1 MGRWQLG
8 GMVTLYVLVE
18 MLAIMVVAN
27 RHHARQLFVDYQQL
41 EKERDVLNASWSRLT
56 LERSTRLNQVYV
68 ERRAKRDLG
77 MQKPLAEKIR
87 IIRE

>member
-1 MGRWQLG
+1 MGRWEFG
-8 GMVTLYVLVE
+8 GVAALYVLVVV
-18 MLAIMVVAN
+18 MAVMVVAN
-27 RHHARQLFVDYQQL
+27 RHHARQLFVEYQQL

-68 ERRAKRDLG
+68 ERRAKRELG
-77 MQKPLAEKIR
+77 MNKPSSDNIR

>member
-8 GMVTLYVLVE
+8 GMVALYVLVV

-41 EKERDVLNASWSRLT
+41 EKERDTLNASWSRLT

-68 ERRAKRDLG
+68 ERQARRELD
-77 MQKPLAEKIR
+77 MQKPAAEKIR